1 MIHVSC
7 VYVFSMKTSVY
18 KGFSMA
24 VLNNKMVNGGFEM
37 FIDFLSLMNI
47 HERSFEIFVDAL

>member
-1 MIHVSC
+1 
-7 VYVFSMKTSVY
+7 MKTSIY

-24 VLNNKMVNGGFEM
+24 MLNNQMVNGGFEM

-47 HERSFEIFVDAL
+47 HERSFEIFVDAW